1 MISTIL
7 TELKNHS
14 TDMTKRCILT
24 LLSALLLLLTSSPG
38 EASGPSREGHQSV
51 GLVLSGGGA
60 KGIAHI
66 GVIKALEENDIP
78 IDYITG
84 TSMGSIVGGLY
95 AAGYTPEEM
104 VELILSRPFSY
115 WSTGRI
121 DPGLTFLLTDEK
133 TTPTSFTIPLSLR
146 HDSLST
152 KSAVPQ
158 SIISPLPMN
167 FAFMDLFS
175 AYTAQCGGDFDR
187 LMVPYRCVASDVAA
201 KHKKVL
207 SSGSLGDAIRA
218 SMSFPA
224 VFQPTEIDGSLLY
237 DGGIYDNF
245 PVDVMRQTFAPS
257 IMIGVDVSTAETGPQ
272 TSIIDQL
279 SNMIVQNN
287 DYSLPAG
294 EGIKLRID
302 LNEFGLLDF
311 PKARRIYEI
320 GYRHAM
326 EMMDSIKTRIY
337 TRADSTERRLKR
349 AVFKSKSPYVRFDSV
364 YVTGATPRQNDY
376 IKHLFTRKL
385 KNGADTL
392 GINDARDAYYRIISS
407 GKIRDLA
414 LNTVYNDTTGL
425 FDLNVKASVK
435 DDFKAGFGGYIT
447 SSSNSYLFLSAGY
460 STLSFRSLGADINA
474 WIGQSYMAGMANGR
488 LHLATG
494 IPSSLCIEAVASR
507 RKYYENDRLFFEE
520 KLPTFI
526 IDKQYFGN
534 LRWSIAA
541 GRHAKVDITAGYGRT
556 ESSFYRNN
564 NLESYLKGRS
574 RYSRNM
580 AVAGA
585 TFLHTTLNDINF
597 PTTGSYYKGAFKA
610 VSANTRNTPSDGTAT
625 ESSPN
630 WLQLELQTRN
640 YIGIG
645 SNFTLGL
652 ESDIMLSTRRLPE
665 SYDAAIVSATAYNP
679 TPASNNSFNPAFR
692 ANSFVAAGIVPIY
705 RYNDNLSARLSLHG
719 FLPYKKILGNNDS
732 RPYYGKAFSDP
743 EFYGELDICYQFPF
757 ATLTGYC
764 NYSSYPARNWN
775 VGISLGIYLLAP
787 DFLR

>member
-1 MISTIL
+1 MNKTGPAGVTNLISTIL
-7 TELKNHS
+7 TELKIMQS
-14 TDMTKRCILT
+14 MTMRCIT
-24 LLSALLLLLTSSPG
+24 AIFSALLLLMSTTPG
-38 EASGPSREGHQSV
+38 AASEPPREGHQSV

-104 VELILSRPFSY
+104 LGLILSRPFSY

-121 DPGLTFLLTDEK
+121 DPRLTFLLTDEK
-133 TTPTSFTIPLSLR
+133 TTPTSMSVNLNLR
-146 HDSLST
+146 RDT
-152 KSAVPQ
+152 TMTESAVPQ

-187 LMVPYRCVASDVAA
+187 LMVPFRCVASDVAA

-272 TSIIDQL
+272 TSIVDQL

-287 DYSLPAG
+287 DYSLPAD

-311 PKARRIYEI
+311 PKARRIYEV

-326 EMMDSIKTRIY
+326 AMMDSIKSRITTRS
-337 TRADSTERRLKR
+337 DSTERRLRR
-349 AVFKSKSPYVRFDSV
+349 AVFKSRSPYLRFDSV
-364 YVTGATPRQNDY
+364 KVTGATPNQNAY
-376 IKHLFTRKL
+376 LKYLFTRKHH
-385 KNGADTL
+385 ADTF
-392 GINDARDAYYRIISS
+392 GITKARDAYYRAISS

-414 LNTVYNDTTGL
+414 LNAVYDDSTGL
-425 FDLNVKASVK
+425 FDLNVRASVK

-460 STLSFRSLGADINA
+460 STLSFRSVGADINA
-474 WIGQSYMAGMANGR
+474 WIGQSYMAAMANGR
-488 LHLATG
+488 LLLATG
-494 IPSSLCIEAVASR
+494 IPSELRIEAVVSR
-507 RKYYENDRLFFEE
+507 RKFYENDKLFFED

-526 IDKQYFGN
+526 LDKQYYGN

-541 GRHAKVDITAGYGRT
+541 GRHAKVDVTAGYGRT

-564 NLESYLKGRS
+564 RLDSYIKGRS
-574 RYSRNM
+574 HYSRN
-580 AVAGA
+580 AAAAGA
-585 TFLHTTLNDINF
+585 TFLLNTLNDINF
-597 PTTGSYYKGAFKA
+597 PTTGAYYRAAFKA
-610 VSANTRNTPSDGTAT
+610 ITSKARFTPNNAPAVKSDP
-625 ESSPN
+625 E
-630 WLQLELQTRN
+630 WLQLELQTS
-640 YIGIG
+640 G
-645 SNFTLGL
+645 SI
-652 ESDIMLSTRRLPE
+652 SRS
-665 SYDAAIVSATAYNP
+665 VS
-679 TPASNNSFNPAFR
+679 
-692 ANSFVAAGIVPIY
+692 
-705 RYNDNLSARLSLHG
+705 
-719 FLPYKKILGNNDS
+719 
-732 RPYYGKAFSDP
+732 
-743 EFYGELDICYQFPF
+743 
-757 ATLTGYC
+757 
-764 NYSSYPARNWN
+764 
-775 VGISLGIYLLAP
+775 
-787 DFLR
+787 